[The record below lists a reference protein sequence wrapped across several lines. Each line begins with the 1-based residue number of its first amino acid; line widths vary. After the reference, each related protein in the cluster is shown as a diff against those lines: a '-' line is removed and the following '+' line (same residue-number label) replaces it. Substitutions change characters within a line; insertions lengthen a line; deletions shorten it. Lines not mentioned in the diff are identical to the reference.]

1 MTKIPSIQ
9 LKIFPT
15 RFNLM
20 LIRRSDS
27 TREILLGEDDPME
40 VDGSHGGQGGMI
52 DQSGMD
58 FYYQDLMKYIPTLSH
73 FLVVVAFTQVP
84 AI

>member
-1 MTKIPSIQ
+1 
-9 LKIFPT
+9 
-15 RFNLM
+15 
-20 LIRRSDS
+20 
-27 TREILLGEDDPME
+27 ME
-40 VDGSHGGQGGMI
+40 VDGQGGI

-73 FLVVVAFTQVP
+73 FSVVVAFTQVP

>member
-40 VDGSHGGQGGMI
+40 VDGGQGGMI
-52 DQSGMD
+52 DQFGMD

-73 FLVVVAFTQVP
+73 FLAVVAFAQVP